1 MVNQVKL
8 WTTKRI
14 ALKGTRIESD
24 AGTTK
29 EQSALSS
36 KRNKTKASPIVG
48 GFCKNFVLVRINCP
62 DIIFNHLQFFMLK
75 IFNRR
80 LLVRRN

>member
-29 EQSALSS
+29 EQSALGSLSS
-36 KRNKTKASPIVG
+36 NWVKTKAKLLFG
-48 GFCKNFVLVRINCP
+48 P
-62 DIIFNHLQFFMLK
+62 DQLSGYHF
-75 IFNRR
+75 
-80 LLVRRN
+80 